1 MQWIE
6 QGSTGPVTQ
15 ALIEAPFG
23 TVRITL
29 QSTAVSRIELLESR
43 CGPQPIPEG
52 KAICQ
57 VIDQLEGYFS
67 DSHFRFTVPLMVQGT
82 QYRQRVWQALT
93 DIGAGQTLTY
103 GALARQLESAP
114 RPIGGACRAN
124 PIALIVPCHRVVAAN
139 GAGGF
144 AGERNGWPV
153 RIKEWL
159 LHHEGAAI
167 GLH

>member
-1 MQWIE
+1 MRWIE
-6 QGSTGPVTQ
+6 QESTGPITQ

-23 TVRITL
+23 SVRITL

-43 CGPQPIPEG
+43 CGPQPIPRA
-52 KAICQ
+52 KAIRQ

-67 DSHFRFTVPLMVQGT
+67 ESHFHFTVPLMVQGT
-82 QYRQRVWQALT
+82 LYRKRVWQALT
-93 DIGAGQTLTY
+93 EIGVGQTLTY

-124 PIALIVPCHRVVAAN
+124 PVAIIVPCHRVIAVN

-144 AGERNGWPV
+144 VGERNGWPV

-159 LHHEGAAI
+159 LHHESAAN
-167 GLH
+167 GFR